1 MHLSGPSHPH
11 VAFLRLCFFSWKKV
25 FSLLHS
31 MISQFHYPELIQA
44 FQCIPYVNYSFLSL
58 FLLMSFLQYSEMI
71 LWILSLSILLVPFG
85 GCCTFIIHKKT
96 SQCCMSLWYQCITV
110 LILEKVSSHQKLIE
124 HPVFVLLQSCSAS
137 PINHFSQS
145 LGKMVC
151 VHLDLLVTRKF
162 CIKEHHFHILS
173 HLFLFCYCEN
183 CLQYIK
189 HKLKENRHHWVLCY
203 IEIIKVNLSVSEQRA
218 FGWSWLL

>member
-96 SQCCMSLWYQCITV
+96 SQCCMSLWYLRTSTI
-110 LILEKVSSHQKLIE
+110 SWKLIE
-124 HPVFVLLQSCSAS
+124 HPVFSYILNDIDGLQSYSAS
-137 PINHFSQS
+137 PINLFFS
-145 LGKMVC
+145 
-151 VHLDLLVTRKF
+151 
-162 CIKEHHFHILS
+162 I
-173 HLFLFCYCEN
+173 
-183 CLQYIK
+183 
-189 HKLKENRHHWVLCY
+189 
-203 IEIIKVNLSVSEQRA
+203 
-218 FGWSWLL
+218 SW

>member
-1 MHLSGPSHPH
+1 MHLSGPSYCNLKTLFF
-11 VAFLRLCFFSWKKV
+11 FLKKGV
-25 FSLLHS
+25 CTSAQ

-173 HLFLFCYCEN
+173 PLFLFCYCEN
-183 CLQYIK
+183 CL
-189 HKLKENRHHWVLCY
+189 
-203 IEIIKVNLSVSEQRA
+203 
-218 FGWSWLL
+218 